1 MGGLDFERRYFI
13 DPCTRR
19 YLAEY
24 LTKYR
29 RRRDEDSDTTVVYR
43 LDHVAPGYVNI
54 ITRLATHSD
63 NVRLHAYRH
72 TETITTLGSS
82 SMRDLHARLALAIYS
97 QNERCRN
104 GFNRKDWK
112 ENLLRAKDLIRR
124 RKLASNDDLAEIT
137 LAIIPR
143 RRAKNWR
150 KQLCGCC
157 HTLLL
162 IGYSLD
168 GEQITRGKE
177 YCSPACKMRF
187 RRYEARKRRRAAA
200 V

>member
-1 MGGLDFERRYFI
+1 
-13 DPCTRR
+13 
-19 YLAEY
+19 
-24 LTKYR
+24 
-29 RRRDEDSDTTVVYR
+29 
-43 LDHVAPGYVNI
+43 
-54 ITRLATHSD
+54 
-63 NVRLHAYRH
+63 
-72 TETITTLGSS
+72 
-82 SMRDLHARLALAIYS
+82 MRDLHARLALAIYS

-157 HTLLL
+157 HTPLL

-200 V
+200 GLIPQDALDTARRKKHELEGKALGIVEYADEEKPKPVALHIALKRYSTSSRL